1 MPEKFTVEIISPDG
15 TLLKSEVSEVIIP
28 SYEGE
33 MGILKEHIPLI
44 TFLRPGIIK
53 IKDNEE
59 KSFFV
64 EEGTVEFFDNKLL
77 VLSTSVKNLKN
88 LKTEKI
94 KDMINETESKIL
106 NNEIND
112 KQRYILNHKIDTL
125 KQIN

>member
-1 MPEKFTVEIISPDG
+1 MQQKFIIEIISPEKNIYTG
-15 TLLKSEVSEVIIP
+15 EVEEAVLP
-28 SYEGE
+28 CYEG
-33 MGILKEHIPLI
+33 MVTILTNHIPLI
-44 TFLRPGIIK
+44 TFLRPGIIE
-53 IKDNEE
+53 ISSNE
-59 KSFFV
+59 KFYV

-77 VLSTSVKNLKN
+77 VLSTSVKNLKS

>member
-1 MPEKFTVEIISPDG
+1 MVT
-15 TLLKSEVSEVIIP
+15 
-28 SYEGE
+28 
-33 MGILKEHIPLI
+33 ILTNHIPLI
-44 TFLRPGIIK
+44 TFLRPGIIE
-53 IKDNEE
+53 ISSNE
-59 KSFFV
+59 KFYV

-125 KQIN
+125 KQIS